1 MIAITFALPTESSDL
16 RRQLRETRE
25 DGYFVFGKIDDRS
38 VTILHTGV
46 GAKNCGERVEA
57 LLHKTRPRLVIS
69 SGFAGAVTDDL
80 SVGDLILAENFS
92 DQEVLA
98 RVERILS
105 ARKPG
110 KARLFTSASIVD
122 SVAQRD
128 EIARA
133 SGAAAVDM
141 ETGSIFA
148 VCNAHGVPLLSVRAI
163 SDTPNQPFPAPP
175 DVLFDMERQRTNYAR
190 LFGYLLRHPSSIS
203 RLLGFGR
210 EINRTRAKLT
220 GAIVALVEAL

>member
-1 MIAITFALPTESSDL
+1 MIAITFALATESSDL

-25 DGYFVFGKIDDRS
+25 DGHFVFGKIDDRS

-46 GAKNCGERVEA
+46 GAKNCSERVEA

-80 SVGDLILAENFS
+80 RVGDLMLAENFS
-92 DQEVLA
+92 DREVLA

-105 ARKPG
+105 ERKPG

-122 SVAQRD
+122 SVEQRD

-220 GAIVALVEAL
+220 GAIVALVRAL